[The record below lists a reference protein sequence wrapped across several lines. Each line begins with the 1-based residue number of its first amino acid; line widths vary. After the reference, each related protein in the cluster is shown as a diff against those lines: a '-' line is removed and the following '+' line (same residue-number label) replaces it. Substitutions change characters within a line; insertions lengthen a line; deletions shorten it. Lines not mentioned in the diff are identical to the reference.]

1 MSQKL
6 SGSYVYFLVLERS
19 WWYAVSLAL
28 GLYVISIVACAL
40 LATTARLANTQ
51 RELEEDILDAVAP
64 RWEKCLRFA
73 AAHILTMSW
82 GSIVPIDTFSH
93 VLSWLQIALGL
104 LVNVFVFSVVV
115 AKFQAPQS
123 DLVWSSGCVILTRD
137 GVPHLLMRVGNLRC
151 HTLYSPRIRLTLLRR
166 HITAEGESYFRRD
179 DLSVD
184 QPATMSGI
192 HTVAHAIDDGSPLRE
207 LYASGTLLKDAG
219 EALLIHAVVQ
229 AFDNVY
235 GGDLS
240 ATHTYGKGSLLEG
253 AFADMIRSEGGR
265 TTIDWDA
272 FNATRPLASP
282 IRDADPEPSAPQ
294 PGRPYIS
301 CGSARAS
308 YGTANPLDGGAP
320 RSALEPYCPY
330 STRLCLLLA
339 EGGVD
344 FTMVKI
350 DLTAAQGWYS
360 AAFKPGDAPA
370 MWGTPGGKSVSDG
383 WVGGSQAVWKSTSEL
398 RRVDGVGRPKFDF
411 HTGRRSVG
419 TAPSRSTRASA

>member
-1 MSQKL
+1 MSRRAL
-6 SGSYVYFLVLERS
+6 EAAGIDRALVEAAVPRGPPRVGVAHDVLRLAEKFDDELIVDRAHQAAAQDHAAVGTKGRPHERRK
-19 WWYAVSLAL
+19 AEA
-28 GLYVISIVACAL
+28 AEATEARAKAEA
-40 LATTARLANTQ
+40 LATT
-51 RELEEDILDAVAP
+51 
-64 RWEKCLRFA
+64 LR
-73 AAHILTMSW
+73 
-82 GSIVPIDTFSH
+82 
-93 VLSWLQIALGL
+93 LQIEKAGL
-104 LVNVFVFSVVV
+104 
-115 AKFQAPQS
+115 K
-123 DLVWSSGCVILTRD
+123 G
-137 GVPHLLMRVGNLRC
+137 
-151 HTLYSPRIRLTLLRR
+151 
-166 HITAEGESYFRRD
+166 
-179 DLSVD
+179 
-184 QPATMSGI
+184 
-192 HTVAHAIDDGSPLRE
+192 
-207 LYASGTLLKDAG
+207 AG

-240 ATHTYGKGSLLEG
+240 ATHTYGKGSLREG

-272 FNATRPLASP
+272 FNATRPLGSP
-282 IRDADPEPSAPQ
+282 VRDADPEPSAPQ

-308 YGTANPLDGGAP
+308 YGTANALDGGAP

-350 DLTAAQGWYS
+350 DLTAVQGWYS

-383 WVGGSQAVWKSTSEL
+383 WVGGSEGCVEVNQ
-398 RRVDGVGRPKFDF
+398 
-411 HTGRRSVG
+411 
-419 TAPSRSTRASA
+419 